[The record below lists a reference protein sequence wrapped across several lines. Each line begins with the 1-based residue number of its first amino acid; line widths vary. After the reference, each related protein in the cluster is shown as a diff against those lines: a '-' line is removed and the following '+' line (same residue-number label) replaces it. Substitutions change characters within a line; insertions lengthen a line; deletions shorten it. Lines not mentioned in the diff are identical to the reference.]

1 MSVIRPETFKNEIR
15 RIRQGVSHLFRD
27 DTAET
32 EEASKVLLQPHL
44 TIRDVMQTQLSTV
57 RPEDLLGPA
66 VAMMIEMQVSSL
78 PVVDAEDRIVGALN
92 QKDLLKVF
100 YEPGAM
106 TVASVMTTDPI
117 VMSIGAPLVDVVDQ
131 LMSSDFRRVLIH
143 EGGRLVGVIVRT
155 HLMPAV
161 LQAIEEVAAR
171 RAASPGAPH

>member
-1 MSVIRPETFKNEIR
+1 
-15 RIRQGVSHLFRD
+15 
-27 DTAET
+27 
-32 EEASKVLLQPHL
+32 
-44 TIRDVMQTQLSTV
+44 
-57 RPEDLLGPA
+57 
-66 VAMMIEMQVSSL
+66 
-78 PVVDAEDRIVGALN
+78 
-92 QKDLLKVF
+92 
-100 YEPGAM
+100 M